1 MKRNFSKLPE
11 LKVIKHKAEENPS
24 KKKSYKLKP
33 RRRTN
38 PEKSEKAKTFKNSKS
53 LEGSTFNLPK
63 RQKSPSHKRDYLSFK
78 TRTLT
83 TVNK

>member
-38 PEKSEKAKTFKNSKS
+38 PEKSEKAK
-53 LEGSTFNLPK
+53 NLSVRRRK
-63 RQKSPSHKRDYLSFK
+63 HSIMEAAC
-78 TRTLT
+78 T
-83 TVNK
+83 